1 VSSTLPIEA
10 PRILVVDDAPTNLVI
25 LAQTLAQNNYR
36 IIEADC
42 GEAALRQVSND
53 LPDLILL
60 DIMMPDIDGIEVCR
74 RLKKDPRTANIPVIF
89 LTGADDTENL
99 MAAFAAGGVDYLTK
113 PFRTAELLSRVR
125 THIDINFLRGHLES
139 EVARRTQEL
148 SDAMHKLE
156 RANIEILNR
165 LTLAAELKDEETAN
179 HLKRMSFYSVILGTA
194 IGMPEEKL
202 KMLSLASTMHDVGK
216 IGIPD
221 SILLK
226 LGKLTV
232 EEFEIMKTH
241 PKIGEQLLSGLES
254 DHVQMAAS
262 IAISHHEKFDGSGY
276 LNGLAGEA
284 IPLEGRI
291 VAIADVFDALTS
303 ARPYKEAWPIDKA
316 VQHIKDGSGKHF
328 DPQLVSHF
336 VSSLPLLLK
345 IHTEFSD

>member
-226 LGKLTV
+226 PGKLTV

-276 LNGLAGEA
+276 PNGLAGEA